1 MKQVEIYTKNYCAYC
16 HRAKELLK
24 IKGVEYTE
32 YDVSSDPDKEAEMV
46 KRAGRKTVP
55 EIFIDD
61 RLIGGCDDLFNL
73 DEQGKLD
80 ALLA

>member
-1 MKQVEIYTKNYCAYC
+1 MKRVEIYTKNYCAYC

-32 YDVSSDPDKEAEMV
+32 YDLSTDPDKEAEMV
-46 KRAGRKTVP
+46 ERAGRKTVP
-55 EIFIDD
+55 EIFIDG

-80 ALLA
+80 TLLA